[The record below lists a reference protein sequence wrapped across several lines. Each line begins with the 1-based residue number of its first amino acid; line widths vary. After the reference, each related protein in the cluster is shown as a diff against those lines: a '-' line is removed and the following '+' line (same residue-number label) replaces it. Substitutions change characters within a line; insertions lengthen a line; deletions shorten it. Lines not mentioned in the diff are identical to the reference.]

1 MENNGLSVSVPLPED
16 GRRNEELE
24 VVMTHARLLDAVRNG
39 DLVRLGED
47 GPAGGEQRTALK
59 ACRDR
64 QSGLWGLRCG
74 NKITVIPQY
83 REVFD
88 ICANRAAVR
97 FKDGRTGVVDKSGVL
112 MVVTG
117 CCRRLRF
124 LKGELLSVTKEDGS
138 DCYTDLKTNRTY
150 QERPVVFSYGGI

>member
-1 MENNGLSVSVPLPED
+1 MRDIISNYSTSSFLCSGCMWMWKSVPRKAS
-16 GRRNEELE
+16 GRGDAYYPHFV

-97 FKDGRTGVVDKSGVL
+97 FKDGRTGVVDDSG
-112 MVVTG
+112 T
-117 CCRRLRF
+117 
-124 LKGELLSVTKEDGS
+124 
-138 DCYTDLKTNRTY
+138 
-150 QERPVVFSYGGI
+150 P

>member
-1 MENNGLSVSVPLPED
+1 MLFG
-16 GRRNEELE
+16 
-24 VVMTHARLLDAVRNG
+24 TG
-39 DLVRLGED
+39 DLICLGGG
-47 GPAGGEQRTALK
+47 GPVGEEQRTALK
-59 ACRDR
+59 ACHDR

-97 FKDGRTGVVDKSGVL
+97 FEDGRTGVVDESGPH
-112 MVVTG
+112 G
-117 CCRRLRF
+117 GDRLLPEIEIPEGRTSF
-124 LKGELLSVTKEDGS
+124 CHQRDGS

-150 QERPVVFSYGGI
+150 QERPVVFHTAA

>member
-1 MENNGLSVSVPLPED
+1 MENNGLSVSCSLSED
-16 GRRNEELE
+16 SKRNEGLE
-24 VVMTHARLLDAVRNG
+24 IVMTHNCLLDTIRNG
-39 DLVRLGED
+39 DLICLGGG

-59 ACRDR
+59 SCRDR

-138 DCYTDLKTNRTY
+138 DCYTDLMKN
-150 QERPVVFSYGGI
+150 

>member
-59 ACRDR
+59 ACHNR

-74 NKITVIPQY
+74 N
-83 REVFD
+83 
-88 ICANRAAVR
+88 
-97 FKDGRTGVVDKSGVL
+97 
-112 MVVTG
+112 
-117 CCRRLRF
+117 
-124 LKGELLSVTKEDGS
+124 
-138 DCYTDLKTNRTY
+138 
-150 QERPVVFSYGGI
+150 